1 MKKWLILLF
10 FLPLAINAQETTYR
24 YFSYTEF
31 FKMIEEEK
39 DSVFR
44 FENAIIQ
51 PDLEMD
57 SLFMMT
63 PFRIPV
69 REELLIV
76 DKELILDNVHF
87 QNPIYFSP
95 GNYSPGYLAKIHFTK
110 NVSIFNTAALH
121 FSNCQFD
128 GSVQIG
134 GTGFFCSLLDQL
146 EQEQRVIDNI
156 RIVNSE
162 FRQGL
167 SLFFNCNYQESN
179 GNTTIQL
186 WENVFWPNDEGNIT
200 RLRGKTSLS
209 VIGHQFG
216 DFLLYGNEFKE
227 EGFVFLMTSGNQLV
241 VTENRF
247 GNSLLNLITGR
258 PESNFFLDIEK
269 NEISKKV
276 IFQPSGYSPNQVI
289 EFSQFKGGI
298 RFGESYGMFL
308 SEQYPMDSEI
318 KRPTELELYHSDSLQ
333 NIYEEVFLVENSDA
347 FLSETTNLGMLFN
360 HYKNLHQ
367 TKFANQIYIRLKDL
381 ETNRLG
387 FEYKTDPSFD
397 TYFTWKINQFL
408 KLFSD
413 YGTKP
418 SKAIVFS
425 VYVILAF
432 SLVYLFFPN
441 SWDAHGK
448 NRIVDRYRFFFK
460 YLQRNSGM
468 HEVYLEEK
476 KSELLGYEEFKSII
490 TNSEKSV
497 PRFFS
502 ATALPLYH
510 WAISGTR
517 ISAKI
522 LSKIDILKGTW
533 EDLPAGQKAWKS
545 FLLVGGF
552 LIALVYDL
560 LIKVLNA
567 LMLSIN
573 TFTTLGFGEIPI
585 KGLPRYLAIIQ
596 GFIGWFMLTIF
607 SVSLISQ
614 LMN

>member
-1 MKKWLILLF
+1 MKF
-10 FLPLAINAQETTYR
+10 
-24 YFSYTEF
+24 
-31 FKMIEEEK
+31 
-39 DSVFR
+39 
-44 FENAIIQ
+44 
-51 PDLEMD
+51 
-57 SLFMMT
+57 
-63 PFRIPV
+63 
-69 REELLIV
+69 
-76 DKELILDNVHF
+76 
-87 QNPIYFSP
+87 
-95 GNYSPGYLAKIHFTK
+95 
-110 NVSIFNTAALH
+110 
-121 FSNCQFD
+121 
-128 GSVQIG
+128 
-134 GTGFFCSLLDQL
+134 
-146 EQEQRVIDNI
+146 
-156 RIVNSE
+156 
-162 FRQGL
+162 
-167 SLFFNCNYQESN
+167 
-179 GNTTIQL
+179 
-186 WENVFWPNDEGNIT
+186 
-200 RLRGKTSLS
+200 
-209 VIGHQFG
+209 
-216 DFLLYGNEFKE
+216 
-227 EGFVFLMTSGNQLV
+227 
-241 VTENRF
+241 
-247 GNSLLNLITGR
+247 
-258 PESNFFLDIEK
+258 
-269 NEISKKV
+269 SKKV
-276 IFQPSGYSPNQVI
+276 IFQLSGYSPNQII

-298 RFGESYGMFL
+298 RFGESYNMFL
-308 SEQYPMDSEI
+308 YEQYPRDSEI

-333 NIYEEVFLVENSDA
+333 TLYEAVFLVENPDA
-347 FLSETTNLGMLFN
+347 YLSETTNLGMLFN

-381 ETNRLG
+381 ETKRLG
-387 FEYKTDPSFD
+387 FEYKADPSFD
-397 TYFTWKINQFL
+397 TFFTWKINQFL

-425 VYVILAF
+425 VYVIFAF
-432 SLVYLFFPN
+432 ALIYLLFPN

-460 YLQRNSGM
+460 YLQRNAGI

-476 KSELLGYEEFKSII
+476 KQDLLGYEEFKAII

-502 ATALPLYH
+502 VTALPLYQ
-510 WAISGTR
+510 WAVSGTQ

-522 LSKIDILKGTW
+522 LSKVDILKGTW

-614 LMN
+614 LLN